1 MNYLCL
7 LKVAASGGYMMACVA
22 NRLIAAPFA
31 MLGSIGV
38 VGGIPNFNKALKK
51 AGIEYFHFTAGISPY
66 PSMLGYNGKP
76 FRPEHRC

>member
-1 MNYLCL
+1 
-7 LKVAASGGYMMACVA
+7 MMACVA

-51 AGIEYFHFTAGISPY
+51 AGIEYFHFTAGTI
-66 PSMLGYNGKP
+66 
-76 FRPEHRC
+76 HRTPQ